1 MKSWELFYTDWLTS
15 PRTVTKVVHFEN
27 LQDSSTLQWNLLNV
41 LDFLGLETDAGRM
54 DCLLKHE
61 EGYFHRK
68 SKSGTKKSIQD
79 NPYTEE
85 HKQKIHQAIKRV
97 NQALQKAGKES
108 MPLHKYDFY

>member
-1 MKSWELFYTDWLTS
+1 MKENEKKMFWGGWLLIILDIHNWSKTDTNVFYKIYS
-15 PRTVTKVVHFEN
+15 
-27 LQDSSTLQWNLLNV
+27 
-41 LDFLGLETDAGRM
+41 LGLETDPGRM

-79 NPYTEE
+79 DPYTDE
-85 HKQKIHQAIKRV
+85 HKEKIRQAIKRV
-97 NQALQKAGKES
+97 NQALQMAGKES